1 MKILP
6 PPGSD
11 EVQQVLPAFADFAE
25 FVLDLGCLVVLTGF
39 GQTLAHDL
47 QLLLVFLSHTDFL
60 LVVLEQNTEEE
71 DTRLSV

>member
-25 FVLDLGCLVVLTGF
+25 FVFDLGRLVVLTGF